1 MFFSIYIFS
10 FAVCFFLYTYS
21 VLQYVFSIYIF
32 SFTTC
37 LFHIHSQSCDLS
49 LRLSVKLR
57 IFFCSLCLFRFAI
70 FIGVLF
76 SFVYDKTESAKEAK
90 DNRKT
95 EYEYISLQEI
105 AQNWVVVRHKHITKL
120 NKTHLNIVKLNRYI
134 RHCDIFCVLR
144 LFGFAILLC
153 VLYTYSVLQYLDVSY
168 SVLWYVCVTKKDIQT
183 THNDIL

>member
-1 MFFSIYIFS
+1 M
-10 FAVCFFLYTYS
+10 FFLYTYS

-57 IFFCSLCLFRFAI
+57 NIFCSLCLFRFAI

-76 SFVYDKTESAKEAK
+76 SFV
-90 DNRKT
+90 
-95 EYEYISLQEI
+95 IFMCLIQF
-105 AQNWVVVRHKHITKL
+105 
-120 NKTHLNIVKLNRYI
+120 
-134 RHCDIFCVLR
+134 CDIFCVLR

-168 SVLWYVCVTKKDIQT
+168 SVLWYFCVLRLLSFALFLEDLYIHIQFC
-183 THNDIL
+183 DCPLSL

>member
-1 MFFSIYIFS
+1 LQYVFSIYIFS
-10 FAVCFFLYTYS
+10 FAVCFFLYTYSALQYVFFYIHIQFCSMFFLYTYS

-57 IFFCSLCLFRFAI
+57 NIFCSLCLFRFAI

-76 SFVYDKTESAKEAK
+76 SFV
-90 DNRKT
+90 
-95 EYEYISLQEI
+95 IFMCLIQF
-105 AQNWVVVRHKHITKL
+105 
-120 NKTHLNIVKLNRYI
+120 
-134 RHCDIFCVLR
+134 CDIFCVLR

-168 SVLWYVCVTKKDIQT
+168 SVL
-183 THNDIL
+183 